1 MKNKQI
7 LLYGG
12 KSTALIVHEMLI
24 EQKKKKFIT
33 FLMNLLK
40 KRTLLIRQYFQIKKK
55 IWEFLLITPTIFL
68 FALEC
73 MMASLDALFLK
84 KLKKKN

>member
-1 MKNKQI
+1 
-7 LLYGG
+7 
-12 KSTALIVHEMLI
+12 
-24 EQKKKKFIT
+24 
-33 FLMNLLK
+33 MNLLK
-40 KRTLLIRQYFQIKKK
+40 KRTLPTRQYFQIKKK